1 MQQIEPRLQVLRK
14 EDIDNER
21 RELRKHIDE
30 INFRLSDAEKNEI
43 LIEADKMDPEGY
55 MCKNEII
62 EVKELQFTDQV
73 RCYNTTEEVC
83 SMVS

>member
-1 MQQIEPRLQVLRK
+1 MQHLEPRLQVLKK
-14 EDIDNER
+14 EDVEVESREIR
-21 RELRKHIDE
+21 RHIDE
-30 INFRLSDAEKNEI
+30 INLRLTDVEKNEI
-43 LIEADKMDPEGY
+43 MLEADKMDPVGY
-55 MCKNEII
+55 MCTNEII